1 MVSPAEET
9 SPLQSIQN
17 TLERKAVEHPEFDLE
32 RWVYHAGT
40 KFRTPAN
47 EVVCHISK
55 YVTDQGQHLFI
66 ISDHSKILSPMYL
79 KKPANLTNIPPAWR
93 QPISHYSVLKDIV
106 TSAKA
111 NPQNVSVLVSSEL
124 EGTTV
129 VVRYNKTSTI
139 TIKNRALRGILSS
152 SPDIKLIQMPLP
164 SDLEEAIDT
173 STTQEQDPAEISA
186 VKL

>member
-1 MVSPAEET
+1 MVSPDEET
-9 SPLQSIQN
+9 SPLQRIQN
-17 TLERKAVEHPEFDLE
+17 TLERKAVKHPEFHLE

-66 ISDHSKILSPMYL
+66 ISDHSKILSPMSL

-93 QPISHYSVLKDIV
+93 QPISNYSVLKDIV

-124 EGTTV
+124 ERTTV

-139 TIKNRALRGILSS
+139 TIKNR
-152 SPDIKLIQMPLP
+152 
-164 SDLEEAIDT
+164 
-173 STTQEQDPAEISA
+173 
-186 VKL
+186 